1 MGRKPSNVREKI
13 IRAAYEVIQEK
24 GYSKTTLENI
34 VQRAGLTRGAFYYYF
49 TDKDEILQELEKRYE
64 ATYRNPYG
72 QIAYADTAY
81 DTIKNLFVL
90 NILSKKE
97 PNPYAVMFRYRVES
111 GTQLEGLR
119 ERQCDL
125 DYDFIEVIAK
135 IIQQG
140 IDTGEFSESIDAR
153 EYACSIYLMLLG
165 YGVEA
170 VHNLARIGHHIRTLH
185 PHLHLLVLYLAEI
198 EYLVYEA

>member
-72 QIAYADTAY
+72 QIPRADTVFG
-81 DTIKNLFVL
+81 TIKNLFIS

-135 IIQQG
+135 LIQQG
-140 IDTGEFSESIDAR
+140 IDSGEFDQAIDAR
-153 EYACSIYLMLLG
+153 EHACSIYLVLLG
-165 YGVEA
+165 YDTFPLTHGKA
-170 VHNLARIGHHIRTLH
+170 PYA
-185 PHLHLLVLYLAEI
+185 PAEI
-198 EYLVYEA
+198 EQWAERMADIVLKPLLLPTE